1 MDVIRRIAI
10 AIEWLAIAL
19 FVTLA
24 VLLPMDLIS
33 AFNARPC
40 SEHKTLNCYP
50 WGRNLEGPMA
60 NAGWSY
66 ESRENYLTSG
76 WLLEI
81 VLIAMLAAAFWLPAG
96 KRFIALAIGLLV
108 IWIGGQILP
117 HIA

>member
-1 MDVIRRIAI
+1 MVVIRRIAI

-19 FVTLA
+19 FVALA

-33 AFNARPC
+33 AFNASPC
-40 SEHKTLNCYP
+40 SERKSLNCYP
-50 WGRNLEGPMA
+50 WGKNLEGPLA
-60 NAGWSY
+60 GAGWSY

-81 VLIAMLAAAFWLPAG
+81 VLIGMLAAAFWLPVG
-96 KRFIALAIGLLV
+96 KRFIALAIGLFV
-108 IWIGGQILP
+108 IWMGGQILP